1 MKKPRASPPT
11 TISGRRGSAHSA
23 SRSIVSASES
33 RSASSG
39 MMSRKITP
47 FWGQSGTSRIL
58 ALSSS
63 TPIRG
68 VLGGSEAPQRPP
80 QEELRELLR
89 ELGEGLEVLQCRLT
103 ALGFPR
109 AERRPDELLEEQGLA
124 VGRGAERSQVA
135 RADAEGRETGAGRGD
150 LGVARCIPLLPP
162 VPTGFEQA
170 VLLQLAN
177 ELRRPARALG
187 ELARVELLL
196 RARQACGALSPLRL
210 RHRRRRQLLAD
221 HPERQEL
228 VTLEAQDRS
237 QALVAVLDL
246 ARLDPAPV
254 QERSVQAALVLD
266 EELPVAP
273 QHESMAPRDRHV
285 VEEDVAI
292 GRAPDG
298 DALLLEQEVLAC
310 SASSRAHD
318 ERRSLG
324 LDLLGYG
331 RGLLL
336 PLLGR
341 IAHRRVRP
349 RLVPHQER
357 AALRAVVRRF

>member
-23 SRSIVSASES
+23 SES

-39 MMSRKITP
+39 MMSRKMTP

-237 QALVAVLDL
+237 QALDVVLVEE
-246 ARLDPAPV
+246 PV
-254 QERSVQAALVLD
+254 AAL
-266 EELPVAP
+266 
-273 QHESMAPRDRHV
+273 
-285 VEEDVAI
+285 
-292 GRAPDG
+292 G
-298 DALLLEQEVLAC
+298 
-310 SASSRAHD
+310 
-318 ERRSLG
+318 
-324 LDLLGYG
+324 
-331 RGLLL
+331 
-336 PLLGR
+336 
-341 IAHRRVRP
+341 
-349 RLVPHQER
+349 
-357 AALRAVVRRF
+357 ALRREQPLVLEVADLGDRDVCELLAEAPTHRSDVQQAVA